1 MPDQKMYRSG
11 MILKIAFALQRRC
24 RIYRIYQK
32 DKKDQKGP
40 KSPGPEQKKMKVP
53 GSEEHASSGIQ
64 SSAHNCCQKCSRS
77 SSKPCIKSPLSIIV
91 SSSTK

>member
-24 RIYRIYQK
+24 RIYQKDKK

-40 KSPGPEQKKMKVP
+40 KAPGPEQKK
-53 GSEEHASSGIQ
+53 
-64 SSAHNCCQKCSRS
+64 
-77 SSKPCIKSPLSIIV
+77 
-91 SSSTK
+91 

>member
-24 RIYRIYQK
+24 RIYQKDKKDKK

-40 KSPGPEQKKMKVP
+40 KAPGPEQKK
-53 GSEEHASSGIQ
+53 
-64 SSAHNCCQKCSRS
+64 
-77 SSKPCIKSPLSIIV
+77 
-91 SSSTK
+91 

>member
-1 MPDQKMYRSG
+1 MPDQKVYRSD

-40 KSPGPEQKKMKVP
+40 KAPGPEQKK
-53 GSEEHASSGIQ
+53 
-64 SSAHNCCQKCSRS
+64 
-77 SSKPCIKSPLSIIV
+77 
-91 SSSTK
+91 

>member
-24 RIYRIYQK
+24 RIYQK
-32 DKKDQKGP
+32 DKKDQKGT
-40 KSPGPEQKKMKVP
+40 KAPGPEQKKMKVP

>member
-24 RIYRIYQK
+24 QIYRIYQK

-40 KSPGPEQKKMKVP
+40 KTPGPEQKK
-53 GSEEHASSGIQ
+53 
-64 SSAHNCCQKCSRS
+64 
-77 SSKPCIKSPLSIIV
+77 
-91 SSSTK
+91 